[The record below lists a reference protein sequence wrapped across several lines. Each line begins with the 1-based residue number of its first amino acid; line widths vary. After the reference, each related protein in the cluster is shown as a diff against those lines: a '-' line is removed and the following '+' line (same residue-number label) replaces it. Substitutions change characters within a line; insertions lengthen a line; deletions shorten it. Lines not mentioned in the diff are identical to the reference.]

1 MLTYYYPN
9 YMCNLLQ
16 MISLKEKSK
25 KIHFIV
31 LYLFLFFFAVYLITS
46 SHSTVN
52 NTDASNARYQV
63 TKSIVEK
70 YDLSIPKG
78 MGVEGIDG
86 RDYSWFGL
94 GSSALSIPFYVIG
107 KLIDTPENAVSIMN
121 LLIGS
126 ATTVLIFLFS
136 AALGYSYRA
145 SMLVSIFYG
154 LGTFAWPLT
163 KQPFDHTVET
173 FFVLFS
179 AYLMYLYTIHRHK
192 HYLFFSAFCLG
203 FAFITRLTSILVLP
217 PLFIILMSAHAI
229 QREGYKRIFIKT
241 AIDMFLFL
249 LVFSPFLWLNCWYN
263 YYRFGSIFET
273 GYSLIAMK
281 TGLDFFSG
289 TPLLTGLSGLLI
301 SPGKGFFY
309 YSPVA
314 ILSLFSFRSF
324 MKKHCALSF
333 AFLLIIISYLLFL
346 SKNIYWHGD
355 SAWGPRYLLVLTPF
369 FLIPIAELLNS
380 TQWRKKRL
388 MRITL
393 CSIFFVSLIIQL
405 IAITAYFHIYF
416 FHLAYE
422 EDVKFSVL
430 SGKGVPTLSEPPPE
444 VYFDWRYSP
453 ILKQLFII
461 REIAKRMT
469 VYSYVEPPEDA
480 SIYDKSKSFP
490 SYNAFDFWWIYR
502 YFIEGS
508 SSGFIIA
515 LMLLLISIYSAVK
528 LRNAVTAYE
537 DR

>member
-1 MLTYYYPN
+1 
-9 YMCNLLQ
+9 MCNLLQ
-16 MISLKEKSK
+16 IMSIKERSK
-25 KIHFIV
+25 KLHFIAI
-31 LYLFLFFFAVYLITS
+31 YLFLFFLAVYLITS
-46 SHSTVN
+46 SHWTVYA
-52 NTDASNARYQV
+52 TDASNARYQV

-107 KLIDTPENAVSIMN
+107 KLIGTPENAVSIMN

-126 ATTVLIFLFS
+126 ATVVLIFLFS

-145 SMLVSIFYG
+145 SVLVSIFYG
-154 LGTFAWPLT
+154 LGTFAWPLA

-179 AYLMYLYTIHRHK
+179 VYLMYLYAIHRHK
-192 HYLFFSAFCLG
+192 CYLFFSAFCLG
-203 FAFITRLTSILVLP
+203 FAFTTRLTSILVLP
-217 PLFIILMSAHAI
+217 PLFIILMGRYSK
-229 QREGYKRIFIKT
+229 QREGYNMIFIKT
-241 AIDMFLFL
+241 AKDMFLFL
-249 LVFSPFLWLNCWYN
+249 LVFFPFLWLNCWYN
-263 YYRFGSIFET
+263 NYRFGSIFET

-281 TGLDFFSG
+281 IGLDFFSG
-289 TPLLTGLSGLLI
+289 TPLLTGLTGLLI

-309 YSPVA
+309 YSPIA
-314 ILSLFSFRSF
+314 LLFFFSFRSF
-324 MKKHCALSF
+324 MKKHRSVSF
-333 AFLLIIISYLLFL
+333 AFLLIMISYLLFL
-346 SKNIYWHGD
+346 SKNIFWHGD

-380 TQWRKKRL
+380 NQWRKNRF
-388 MRITL
+388 MRIALFST
-393 CSIFFVSLIIQL
+393 FFVSLIIQL
-405 IAITAYFHIYF
+405 IAITVYFHIYF
-416 FHLAYE
+416 FHLAYDE
-422 EDVKFSVL
+422 NVKFIVL
-430 SGKGVPTLSEPPPE
+430 SGKGVPSLSEPPPE

-461 REIAKRMT
+461 REVAQRMI
-469 VYSYVEPPEDA
+469 VYHYAEPPDDA
-480 SIYDKSKSFP
+480 SIYDKSKTFP

-515 LMLLLISIYSAVK
+515 LILLLIAIYTAVK
-528 LRNAVTAYE
+528 LRNTVNAYE